1 VYATSAGSIAQDGVG
16 RNGLFTSS
24 LLNNIKT
31 PGLEVTEI
39 FRRTGQD
46 VVIASDSKQIPA
58 VYSQFFGSAY
68 FSRPV
73 VAQTPSPPQAAIVPS
88 PQPVTPSNSQPE
100 TPQTETTQ
108 ASQVA
113 QNVEIPQIVITPSQP
128 SPAPLPAKA
137 KSSSVTP
144 PIAYS
149 FMNLAFGLGSY
160 LQGDIP
166 GGVIVSG
173 GYVATIALIAWELN
187 ISGYDMGAGVP
198 GNIGTAIGI
207 GAIAFGLIKPFLFKG
222 NKRLASAVD
231 NFDIALVSSERNKN
245 AVALKYTH
253 SF

>member
-39 FRRTGQD
+39 FRCTGQD

-73 VAQTPSPPQAAIVPS
+73 VAQTPSPQPS
-88 PQPVTPSNSQPE
+88 PPPVVAQPVTPASPQPE
-100 TPQTETTQ
+100 TPQNETT
-108 ASQVA
+108 QVA

-128 SPAPLPAKA
+128 SPAPLPAKT
-137 KSSSVTP
+137 KSASVTP

-160 LQGDIP
+160 LQGDYA
-166 GGVIVSG
+166 GGAVVTSG
-173 GYVATIALIAWELN
+173 YAAAIGFLAWELSMS
-187 ISGYDMGAGVP
+187 ISDTGAGIP
-198 GNIGTAIGI
+198 GNIGIVAGI
-207 GAIAFGLIKPFLFKG
+207 GTLAFGFIKPFLF
-222 NKRLASAVD
+222 NNNRRLASAID
-231 NFDIALVSSERNKN
+231 NFDVALVSSEQSKSDLMLR
-245 AVALKYTH
+245 YTH